1 MIDALVARLSPSSDC
16 DEVRGTEGSSEAV
29 GLVDAGSE
37 EGVEGCSWES
47 DGIAWAVLVG
57 IL

>member
-1 MIDALVARLSPSSDC
+1 MIGALVARLSPSSDC
-16 DEVRGTEGSSEAV
+16 DEVRGTEGISEAV
-29 GLVDAGSE
+29 RLVDGGSE

>member
-1 MIDALVARLSPSSDC
+1 MARLFPSSDC
-16 DEVRGTEGSSEAV
+16 DEVRGTEGISEAV
-29 GLVDAGSE
+29 RLVDGGSE

>member
-1 MIDALVARLSPSSDC
+1 MARLFPSSDC

-29 GLVDAGSE
+29 RLVDGGSE

-47 DGIAWAVLVG
+47 DGIAGAVLVG